1 MIEIKLWQLVCAVL
15 ASAMGGA
22 TIGFLFFAI
31 LANHK
36 YRHLQAREDRGEI

>member
-15 ASAMGGA
+15 AALMGGA

-31 LANHK
+31 LANYK
-36 YRHLQAREDRGEI
+36 YRNLQAREDRGEI